1 MIQLHLSE
9 CHLPQSFDPV
19 ALARRND
26 PSTSQQAAERVGEFG
41 GAHHAAIIAALRT
54 HGTDGLTVYEIAGY
68 CELSAHSIGKRM
80 NELERAGFVVVIE
93 RFDGTDETRKTPSG
107 RLARVWRLM

>member
-41 GAHHAAIIAALRT
+41 GAHTPPSLPR
-54 HGTDGLTVYEIAGY
+54 YE
-68 CELSAHSIGKRM
+68 RM
-80 NELERAGFVVVIE
+80 VPMA
-93 RFDGTDETRKTPSG
+93 
-107 RLARVWRLM
+107 